1 MLWQI
6 VSVIVVLCT
15 FLMPRTLQA
24 QQATL
29 RFGDVSGSHGET
41 VNIDVFASF
50 NLPIHGANIPF
61 TFDEDRLEF
70 VDHDLRGTAAE
81 TINPGVAYSI
91 VPEPGKGFF
100 QFLSFEKN
108 TIQPAN
114 DLLLARLKFRIR
126 LDAPVGN
133 TSVAPA
139 PTGPTAGIESRASF
153 ERGAKSSV
161 IVEEFV
167 SSVVDVV
174 DCGCPLTVGDLTCEQ
189 SLNRVL
195 ISFSPSEA
203 YDEIEI
209 RKTSKA
215 GTDQV
220 IAVLPGDANSF
231 TDSLATPVLPELI
244 SYTVTAHRDNASSV
258 NATCELTTRNAAPNS
273 ISDFTCTDGRL
284 TWTNPNEAYDA
295 LLLYKNDDLLTELP
309 ANTVEYIDAEFS
321 EEMTIYTLIG
331 ELGGFRSAEIN
342 CLQNSLTIFEA
353 GDVQVPLGT
362 TQIRVPIYV
371 TSSVPAAGVSIVLD
385 VDQTR
390 LSLVENRDLSLR
402 ESEAPNPEG
411 VFIDIGGD
419 GVPSAGILYSAINK
433 TAPPLQPGLRQ
444 RIFDFVFDVNGEFT
458 DGEILTLDLAD
469 FPVVQNLLSVG
480 FTLHTDVL
488 IDGRLIFGNAGLD
501 GVQNF
506 QAVAERKNTAQK
518 GLVSNTTRNVLL
530 SWRNGEPYDNLLI
543 ERNGVVIAELE
554 GSTTD
559 FVDVDLEPGLF
570 TYKVIGQTNE
580 LRTFPVTST
589 VTTVSPPGSFI
600 RGDVDKSGTR
610 DMNDAID
617 ILRYLFLG
625 DILITCNDAADTND
639 NGDVD
644 FTDAILLFRYLFLGN
659 AIIPPPGTSS
669 PWLDP
674 TPDDLSCGD

>member
-1 MLWQI
+1 M
-6 VSVIVVLCT
+6 
-15 FLMPRTLQA
+15 
-24 QQATL
+24 
-29 RFGDVSGSHGET
+29 
-41 VNIDVFASF
+41 
-50 NLPIHGANIPF
+50 
-61 TFDEDRLEF
+61 
-70 VDHDLRGTAAE
+70 
-81 TINPGVAYSI
+81 
-91 VPEPGKGFF
+91 
-100 QFLSFEKN
+100 
-108 TIQPAN
+108 
-114 DLLLARLKFRIR
+114 
-126 LDAPVGN
+126 
-133 TSVAPA
+133 
-139 PTGPTAGIESRASF
+139 
-153 ERGAKSSV
+153 
-161 IVEEFV
+161 
-167 SSVVDVV
+167 
-174 DCGCPLTVGDLTCEQ
+174 
-189 SLNRVL
+189 
-195 ISFSPSEA
+195 
-203 YDEIEI
+203 
-209 RKTSKA
+209 
-215 GTDQV
+215 
-220 IAVLPGDANSF
+220 
-231 TDSLATPVLPELI
+231 
-244 SYTVTAHRDNASSV
+244 
-258 NATCELTTRNAAPNS
+258 
-273 ISDFTCTDGRL
+273 
-284 TWTNPNEAYDA
+284 
-295 LLLYKNDDLLTELP
+295 
-309 ANTVEYIDAEFS
+309 
-321 EEMTIYTLIG
+321 
-331 ELGGFRSAEIN
+331 
-342 CLQNSLTIFEA
+342 
-353 GDVQVPLGT
+353 
-362 TQIRVPIYV
+362 
-371 TSSVPAAGVSIVLD
+371 
-385 VDQTR
+385 
-390 LSLVENRDLSLR
+390 
-402 ESEAPNPEG
+402 
-411 VFIDIGGD
+411 
-419 GVPSAGILYSAINK
+419 
-433 TAPPLQPGLRQ
+433 RQ
-444 RIFDFVFDVNGEFT
+444 RIFDFVFDVNGEFA

-469 FPVVQNLLSVG
+469 FRVVQNLLSVG